1 MKLVRQDLR
10 ILVESQVI
18 KRAAQEAANAAVAET
33 LKTLDV
39 MVRKIVREEL
49 DSLGN
54 QGLLN

>member
-18 KRAAQEAANAAVAET
+18 ERAARGAANAAVAET

>member
-1 MKLVRQDLR
+1 
-10 ILVESQVI
+10 
-18 KRAAQEAANAAVAET
+18 VAET